1 MCCISNSRELTCLPW
16 GVVKRSKLFLYKSCH
31 VEYQI
36 KGKEVYNN
44 VQANILPLHT
54 PMTLG
59 WGQKVKTFFS
69 KSCHFAYKIKAN
81 EMYRGDTNLMN
92 LPS

>member
-1 MCCISNSRELTCLPW
+1 MLALGCSQK
-16 GVVKRSKLFLYKSCH
+16 VKTFLYKSCH
-31 VEYQI
+31 VAYQI

-54 PMTLG
+54 PLTLG